1 LERGEEAYWEMQ
13 KFIVLALKANP
24 NILEC
29 LYTPLVEQVTP
40 IAQELLDMR
49 NIFLSKLIY

>member
-1 LERGEEAYWEMQ
+1 MQ